1 MGNEG
6 IFSVGKEFSKTTLLF
21 AKQNVLQDDP
31 SHETLAN
38 LIAWHDFSASSRVL
52 HTWPFPR
59 LLLASYSRTALIHFL
74 KLDSSLIFHT
84 HFLQI
89 NPHTYKEND

>member
-31 SHETLAN
+31 THETLAN
-38 LIAWHDFSASSRVL
+38 LIAWHDYLASILVL
-52 HTWPFPR
+52 HMLPFR
-59 LLLASYSRTALIHFL
+59 GLLFASYSRACRELH
-74 KLDSSLIFHT
+74 
-84 HFLQI
+84 
-89 NPHTYKEND
+89 